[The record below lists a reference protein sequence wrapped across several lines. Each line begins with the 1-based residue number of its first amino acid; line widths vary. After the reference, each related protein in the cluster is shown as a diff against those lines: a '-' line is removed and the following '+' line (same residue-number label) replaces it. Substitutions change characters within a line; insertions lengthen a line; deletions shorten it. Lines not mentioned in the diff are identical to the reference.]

1 MKNGARSDHAATS
14 PPTAGPL
21 IPPSRKP
28 PLNRPL
34 ARPRWLPGTVPRSRA
49 WALMLNIAEPT
60 PPLPRST
67 MSSTKDWENPA
78 RMLLAATTAMPA
90 AITPGSPKRSTR
102 RPAGSAPTTLI
113 SANTLITLAAA
124 VTLTPNLRAKAGMA
138 GATIPNPSA
147 TVNATAAEDR
157 HFGGQIVERAS
168 SHATHETA
176 LCQLTRWYQSGH
188 GVRKP

>member
-1 MKNGARSDHAATS
+1 VRVAGGGSRSS
-14 PPTAGPL
+14 
-21 IPPSRKP
+21 
-28 PLNRPL
+28 
-34 ARPRWLPGTVPRSRA
+34 A

-78 RMLLAATTAMPA
+78 RMLLTATTAMPA

-102 RPAGSAPTTLI
+102 RPEGNAAATRI

-124 VTLTPNLRAKAGMA
+124 AVLTPNWQAKAGMA

-147 TVNATAAEDR
+147 TVKATDARIATSGGRSRNGPRRAPRTKR
-157 HFGGQIVERAS
+157 HCAS
-168 SHATHETA
+168 
-176 LCQLTRWYQSGH
+176 
-188 GVRKP
+188 

>member
-34 ARPRWLPGTVPRSRA
+34 ARPRWRLGTVPRSRA

-67 MSSTKDWENPA
+67 RSSVKDWENPA
-78 RMLLAATTAMPA
+78 RMLLTATTAMPA

-124 VTLTPNLRAKAGMA
+124 ATLTPNWRAKAGMA

-147 TVNATAAEDR
+147 TVNATAVRIATSGGRSWNGPRRAPRTKR
-157 HFGGQIVERAS
+157 HCAS
-168 SHATHETA
+168 
-176 LCQLTRWYQSGH
+176 
-188 GVRKP
+188 

>member
-1 MKNGARSDHAATS
+1 MKNGARSDHAATR

-34 ARPRWLPGTVPRSRA
+34 ARPRWLPGTLSRSRA
-49 WALMLNIAEPT
+49 WALMLNIADPT

-67 MSSTKDWENPA
+67 ISSAKDCENPA
-78 RMLLAATTAMPA
+78 RTLLTATTAMPA
-90 AITPGSPKRSTR
+90 AITGGAPKRSTS
-102 RPAGSAPTTLI
+102 RPAGSAPNTRI

-124 VTLTPNLRAKAGMA
+124 ATLTPNWRAKAGMT

-147 TVNATAAEDR
+147 TVNDTAVRIATSGGRSRNGPRRAPRTRR
-157 HFGGQIVERAS
+157 HCVS
-168 SHATHETA
+168 
-176 LCQLTRWYQSGH
+176 
-188 GVRKP
+188 

>member
-1 MKNGARSDHAATS
+1 MKNGARSDQAAIS

-34 ARPRWLPGTVPRSRA
+34 ARPRWPAGTVPRSNA
-49 WALMLNIAEPT
+49 WELMLNIADPA

-67 MSSTKDWENPA
+67 ISSTKDLENPA
-78 RMLLAATTAMPA
+78 STLLTATTAMPA

-102 RPAGSAPTTLI
+102 RPAGSAPITRI
-113 SANTLITLAAA
+113 SANTLIPLAAVA
-124 VTLTPNLRAKAGMA
+124 TLTPNWRAKAGMA

-147 TVNATAAEDR
+147 TMN
-157 HFGGQIVERAS
+157 
-168 SHATHETA
+168 ETA
-176 LCQLTRWYQSGH
+176 VRIATSGGRPRNGPRRAARTKGH
-188 GVRKP
+188 CAS